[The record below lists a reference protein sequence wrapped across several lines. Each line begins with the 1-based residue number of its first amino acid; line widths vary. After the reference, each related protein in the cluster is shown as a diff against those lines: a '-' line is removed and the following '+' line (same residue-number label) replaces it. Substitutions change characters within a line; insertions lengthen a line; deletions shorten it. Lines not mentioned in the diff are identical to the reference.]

1 MSVETARTSACA
13 TKPQKLRGIGRLR
26 LPIATVPLLLTVA
39 TLNAGELVDGEM
51 ATTLVPGPLKYSV
64 LLPEG
69 YATSK
74 EPFPLMLNLHGGGGT
89 RDTLARMRKSFEEP
103 WAAGTLPK
111 MVVVTPSAERS
122 FYMDYK
128 DGSQKWETL
137 LAGPFLEHLRA
148 KYHVRKDAR
157 GTLLIGISMGGM
169 GALRLGLKY
178 PQTFGALAALEP
190 GIEPALHWKD
200 VLPRH
205 RFWRG
210 NALLETIYGKPFD
223 EAYWEANNPPSIAL
237 KNRDAII
244 KAGLEIYLDCGDK
257 DAFGLDEAT
266 EFMHQTLWKAKIPH
280 EYHLVRGADHVG
292 RSIGP
297 RTKEALEFLGKT
309 LAPQPPDVEAER
321 LQRTLAPMKK
331 NYLPK

>member
-1 MSVETARTSACA
+1 MM
-13 TKPQKLRGIGRLR
+13 LRRR
-26 LPIATVPLLLTVA
+26 LPLCLLASPLL
-39 TLNAGELVDGEM
+39 AGELVDGEM
-51 ATTLVPGPLKYSV
+51 ETRLVPGPLKYSV
-64 LLPEG
+64 LLPDG
-69 YATSK
+69 YSSTTA
-74 EPFPLMLNLHGGGGT
+74 PLPLLLNLHGGGGT
-89 RDTLARMRKSFEEP
+89 RDSLGRMRKSFEDL
-103 WAAGTLPK
+103 WKSGALPK
-111 MVVVTPSAERS
+111 MIVVTPSAERS

-137 LAGPFLEHLRA
+137 LAGPFLDHLRG
-148 KYHVRKDAR
+148 KYKLRTDAR
-157 GTLLIGISMGGM
+157 GTLLLGISMGGM

-178 PQTFGALAALEP
+178 PQTFGAIAALEP

-205 RFWRG
+205 RFWRSD
-210 NALLETIYGKPFD
+210 ALLGSIYGKPFD
-223 EAYWEANNPPSIAL
+223 EAYWEANNPPSLAL
-237 KNRDAII
+237 KNREKIVQG
-244 KAGLEIYLDCGDK
+244 GLEIYLDCGDN

-297 RTKEALEFLGKT
+297 RTREALEFLGRT
-309 LAPQPPDVEAER
+309 LTPQPRDVEAER
-321 LQRTLAPMKK
+321 LRRALEPMKN